1 MENFQEYS
9 TAQYELVG
17 HCLVIGFAAQLAG
30 FIYFYMT
37 IYMTAKKYRLSS
49 VYGMIVMAS
58 AFILLYNQWNAW
70 ETSFAYNPVL
80 DKYVSTGDK
89 LFSNGYR
96 YLNWSIDVPLLLLQ
110 LALVSGIDI
119 GEGIANKNVMITS
132 SGLLMIYLGYV
143 GQFFEDKDE
152 PAVLLAMGGL
162 GIACYGVMLW
172 LVFLCLKSAKETLP
186 ESCGFKI
193 TLVMVI
199 FLVFWTIYPISYY
212 MPIISYSAW
221 GVVIRQFIY
230 TVADVV
236 SKVIYGVI
244 LTQITMEV
252 DAIEKAEGNGM
263 NEHTKNAMTSD
274 NIVV

>member
-1 MENFQEYS
+1 
-9 TAQYELVG
+9 
-17 HCLVIGFAAQLAG
+17 
-30 FIYFYMT
+30 
-37 IYMTAKKYRLSS
+37 
-49 VYGMIVMAS
+49 
-58 AFILLYNQWNAW
+58 
-70 ETSFAYNPVL
+70 
-80 DKYVSTGDK
+80 
-89 LFSNGYR
+89 
-96 YLNWSIDVPLLLLQ
+96 
-110 LALVSGIDI
+110 
-119 GEGIANKNVMITS
+119 MITS

-221 GVVIRQFIY
+221 GVVIRQ
-230 TVADVV
+230 
-236 SKVIYGVI
+236 
-244 LTQITMEV
+244 
-252 DAIEKAEGNGM
+252 
-263 NEHTKNAMTSD
+263 
-274 NIVV
+274 